1 MKAQTVPATESTFS
15 PTELAERTIQRRA
28 LEAVNWGIP
37 AVNYDIMYQ
46 SLVRDA
52 KGAFNQIIYWS
63 GLSSWKNQTLT
74 PNPDAI
80 YFMPFFNTKDVG
92 PIVVEIPPA
101 DEGSITGTLMDCWQ
115 TALED
120 VGPAG
125 VDKGKGGKYLILP
138 PGYEEGAPD
147 GYLTLPSEHYK
158 GYGLLR
164 SILKSRNETDVAK
177 AVGYGKRIKLYPFAR
192 AANPPETT
200 LVDVIDVV
208 LNGVIPYDVSFF
220 QSLDRMVQ
228 DEPWLDRDRVMID
241 MLKSLGIEKGKP
253 FKPDGKTV
261 AILEFAA
268 REAQA
273 RFDVLYE
280 TTFEPH
286 NKGTHW
292 FLPADKTMLEA
303 EELGFTNVENFP
315 IDTRGIAYY
324 CAYSS
329 IKHMGT
335 GQFYLFVSRDK
346 AGESMDGSA
355 TYRLHVPPNPPVKQ
369 YWSVVLYDFATHAL
383 IRDMQWSSRS
393 SLSPDLRTN
402 DDGSVDVFFGSK
414 APDGQE
420 SNWIPTKAD
429 GRFEALFRFYGPEK
443 PLFDKTWVL
452 PDIEK
457 VN

>member
-1 MKAQTVPATESTFS
+1 MKTTFS
-15 PTELAERTIQRRA
+15 AVDLADRTVHRRA
-28 LEAVNWGIP
+28 VEAVNWGIP

-46 SLVRDA
+46 SFVRDA
-52 KGAFNQIIYWS
+52 GGAFNQMIYWS
-63 GLSSWKNQTLT
+63 GLSTWKNQTLT

-115 TALED
+115 IALED

-138 PGYEEGAPD
+138 PGYKDAIPE

-164 SILKSRNETDVAK
+164 SILKSRKEDDVAR
-177 AVGYGKRIKLYPFAR
+177 AVAYGKRIKLYPLS
-192 AANPPETT
+192 AAGSPPETKY
-200 LVDVIDVV
+200 VDVIDIV
-208 LNGVIPYDVSFF
+208 LNGVIPYDLSFF
-220 QSLDRMVQ
+220 KSLNGMVQ

-241 MLKSLGIEKGKP
+241 LLKSIGIEKGKP
-253 FKPDGKTV
+253 FEPDGKTV
-261 AILEFAA
+261 EILESAA

-286 NKGTHW
+286 NKGTRW
-292 FLPADKTMLEA
+292 FLPADQTMLEA
-303 EELGFTNVENFP
+303 VEQGFTNVENYP
-315 IDTRGIAYY
+315 IDSRGIDYY

-329 IKHMGT
+329 IKHMGA
-335 GQFYLFVSRDK
+335 GQFYLFVSRDQ
-346 AGESMDGSA
+346 AGEPLKGGA
-355 TYRLHVPPNPPVKQ
+355 NYRLHVPPHPPVNQ

-383 IRDMQWSSRS
+383 IRDMPWSSRS
-393 SLSPDLRTN
+393 SLLPDLKTN
-402 DDGSVDVFFGSK
+402 DDGSVDVFFGSQ

-420 SNWIPTKAD
+420 SNWIPTNAD

-457 VN
+457 TS